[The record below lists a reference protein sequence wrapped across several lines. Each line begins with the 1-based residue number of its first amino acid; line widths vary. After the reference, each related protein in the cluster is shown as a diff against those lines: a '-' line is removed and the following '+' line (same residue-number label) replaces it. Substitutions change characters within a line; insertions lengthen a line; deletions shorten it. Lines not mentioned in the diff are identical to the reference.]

1 MITFEIW
8 RRAVDVYL
16 DILGSPP
23 LLLADMPAGLD
34 RALVTWHG
42 YGVRA
47 YVVARVFAEMMS

>member
-1 MITFEIW
+1 MITFDLW

-34 RALVTWHG
+34 RALATWHDG
-42 YGVRA
+42 GVRA
-47 YVVARVFAEMMS
+47 YVVARVFAGLMS